1 MLQVDKSYLL
11 FCSPPG
17 TENVFYR

>member
-1 MLQVDKSYLL
+1 MLQVDKGYLL